1 MTLFGG
7 NTYIACSRSLNA
19 LVRFLATQADI
30 ESDKLVAG
38 RLKLL
43 DGIR

>member
-1 MTLFGG
+1 MTLLGE
-7 NTYIACSRSLNA
+7 NTYIGRLRSANT

-38 RLKLL
+38 SLKLL
-43 DGIR
+43 NGIR